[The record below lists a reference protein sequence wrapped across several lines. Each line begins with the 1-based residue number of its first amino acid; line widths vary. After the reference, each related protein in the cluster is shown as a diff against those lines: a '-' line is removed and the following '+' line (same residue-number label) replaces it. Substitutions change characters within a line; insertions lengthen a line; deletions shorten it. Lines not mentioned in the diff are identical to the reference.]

1 MLLIAIFVV
10 HPYSYRKAKS
20 FAISVITYPSKLYSN
35 LCQHFRTKTLLI
47 EENAYLKKSAG
58 QKTLQLQRYDLLK
71 EENERLRALLELDGN
86 IEYNTVSSQL
96 IGRNPA
102 RWLSSIIIDKGSYH
116 GISEDSAVTSPEG
129 LIGRVGDVYSRKSEV
144 MLITHPSFTAGGV
157 IKRTG
162 INGIVSGTS
171 AGEVVMQYIPLDAD
185 LKIGDQIHTSR
196 YSAVFP
202 EGILIGTV
210 KRVEKSARGLS
221 HVAYIEPSAELY
233 KTQEFLCITKG

>member
-1 MLLIAIFVV
+1 MFAVY
-10 HPYSYRKAKS
+10 PQSYRRAKR
-20 FAISVITYPSKLYSN
+20 FTVTVITYPLELFSN
-35 LCQHFRTKTLLI
+35 LSHYFRTKTSLS
-47 EENAYLKKSAG
+47 EENAYLRKSVG
-58 QKTLQLQRYDLLK
+58 EKNLQLQRYDLLK

-116 GISEDSAVTSPEG
+116 GISEESAVTSPEG
-129 LIGRVGDVYSRKSEV
+129 LIGRVSDVYPRMSEV

-162 INGIVSGTS
+162 INGIVSGTYE
-171 AGEVVMQYIPLDAD
+171 GEVVIRYIPLDAD
-185 LKIGDQIHTSR
+185 LKVGDQIHTSR

-202 EGILIGTV
+202 EGILIGTI